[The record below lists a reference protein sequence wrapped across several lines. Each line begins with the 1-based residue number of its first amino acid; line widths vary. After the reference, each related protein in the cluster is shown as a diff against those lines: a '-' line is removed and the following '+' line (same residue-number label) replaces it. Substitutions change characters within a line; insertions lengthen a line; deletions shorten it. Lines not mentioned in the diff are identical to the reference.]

1 MDLNE
6 KLALSV
12 SEVAQ
17 LLGISK
23 PTVYELIH
31 REDFPSFQI
40 GRRTLI
46 SRVRLAEWVEAQAK
60 GGYANV
66 NS

>member
-1 MDLNE
+1 MQTTE

-12 SEVAQ
+12 GEAAA
-17 LLGISK
+17 LLGVSK

-31 REDFPSFQI
+31 RADFPSFQI

-46 SRVRLAEWVEAQAK
+46 SRVRLAEWVEAQATK
-60 GGYANV
+60 TER
-66 NS
+66 S

>member
-1 MDLNE
+1 MEVTE
-6 KLALSV
+6 KLAISV
-12 SEVAQ
+12 DEAAA
-17 LLGISK
+17 LLGISR

-46 SRVRLAEWVEAQAK
+46 SRVRLAEWVEAQASK
-60 GGYANV
+60 NER
-66 NS
+66 S